1 MIFQGE
7 VYWLDTGSPRGSAPG
22 LLHPYVVIQNDDFN
36 HSRIATTVVCLV
48 TSSLKR
54 AESPGNVVLEVGEAN
69 LPKRSV
75 VNVSQLVT
83 VDKDDL
89 VEKIGALSEARLR
102 QVLAGVDRV
111 LAPRRWARPHP
122 ES

>member
-1 MIFQGE
+1 MISQGE
-7 VYWLDTGSPRGSAPG
+7 VYWLDTGPPRGSAPG

-54 AESPGNVVLEVGEAN
+54 AESPGNVLLEVGEAN

-75 VNVSQLVT
+75 VNVLQIVS
-83 VDKDDL
+83 VDKGDL
-89 VEKIGALSEARLR
+89 VEKIGTLSEARLR

-111 LAPRRWARPHP
+111 LAPRRRSRPDP
-122 ES
+122 AS